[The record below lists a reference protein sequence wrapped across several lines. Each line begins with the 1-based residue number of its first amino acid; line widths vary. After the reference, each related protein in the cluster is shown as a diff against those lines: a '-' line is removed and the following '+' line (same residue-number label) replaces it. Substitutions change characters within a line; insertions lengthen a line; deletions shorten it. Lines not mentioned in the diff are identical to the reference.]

1 MTNLE
6 PLVVHDRRCERHNT
20 AAHRLTCRCRDRAE
34 ARAVC
39 QESGNASFISAE
51 SLARGNVAEQLT
63 AQLERATIGLMR
75 AISDAGRVPVPST
88 LHLVSDTDVSLD
100 ATSMRLVV
108 LTVPDG
114 TPLTESLAEV
124 AEDWMRSRRLR

>member
-1 MTNLE
+1 MTDLE
-6 PLVVHDRRCERHNT
+6 PLVAHDRRCERGNT
-20 AAHRLTCRCRDRAE
+20 AAHRLTCRCAARAE
-34 ARAVC
+34 ARKLCV
-39 QESGNASFISAE
+39 ESGNASFISAE

-63 AQLERATIGLMR
+63 YQLEWSTRVLMR
-75 AISDAGRVPVPST
+75 AISDAGRVPMPST

-108 LTVPDG
+108 LTVPEG
-114 TPLTESLAEV
+114 TVLTESLAEV